1 MYQAALGCHGKPPWA
16 SGIFPSARVRGPGRA
31 VAPTL
36 CHLPR
41 ASSSRPGA
49 APRSEAPAPL
59 LARLHRSG
67 PACTTPSGRSYD
79 AAVSAD
85 SFDRSPAVP
94 ETRDWPAQA
103 ADSIVEVVDTVRA
116 KTTDRV
122 VLGARWVVFGFLITT
137 LVMVG
142 LVSLLIGLLRGSQV
156 GLVNIA
162 DAVGVEVSHARS
174 VWISY
179 LVMGTIFV
187 AAGSFIWHLAN
198 RQASKSVAAEGAS
211 A

>member
-1 MYQAALGCHGKPPWA
+1 M
-16 SGIFPSARVRGPGRA
+16 
-31 VAPTL
+31 
-36 CHLPR
+36 
-41 ASSSRPGA
+41 
-49 APRSEAPAPL
+49 
-59 LARLHRSG
+59 
-67 PACTTPSGRSYD
+67 
-79 AAVSAD
+79 SAD